1 MLDTQRRKCT
11 PPTACATHPVWQ
23 AASPAAAA
31 VTLTLALASTLALA
45 LTLTLTLTLTLYLN
59 LTRRRLLLQLHSLDA
74 SISGGLVG
82 YVRRAAALLQDSQEG
97 KNPLEGFTPSVPA
110 GHGLQLGSPD
120 FLAYEVRGKW

>member
-31 VTLTLALASTLALA
+31 VTLTLALALTLALSLTLA
-45 LTLTLTLTLTLYLN
+45 LTLTLTLS
-59 LTRRRLLLQLHSLDA
+59 RRRLLLQLHSLDA

-82 YVRRAAALLQDSQEG
+82 YVRRAAALLKDSQEG

>member
-31 VTLTLALASTLALA
+31 VTLTLALALTLALSLTLA
-45 LTLTLTLTLTLYLN
+45 LTLTLT

-82 YVRRAAALLQDSQEG
+82 YVRRAAALLKDSQEG

>member
-31 VTLTLALASTLALA
+31 VTLTLALALALALSLA
-45 LTLTLTLTLTLYLN
+45 LTLTLSLT

-82 YVRRAAALLQDSQEG
+82 YVRRAAALLKDSQEG

>member
-31 VTLTLALASTLALA
+31 VTLTLALALTLALSLTLA
-45 LTLTLTLTLTLYLN
+45 LTLTLTLS
-59 LTRRRLLLQLHSLDA
+59 RRRLLLQLHSLDA

-82 YVRRAAALLQDSQEG
+82 YVRRAAALLKDSQEG

-110 GHGLQLGSPD
+110 GHELQLGSPD

>member
-31 VTLTLALASTLALA
+31 VTLTLALA
-45 LTLTLTLTLTLYLN
+45 LTLTLTLSLTLI
-59 LTRRRLLLQLHSLDA
+59 RRRLLLQLHSLDA

-82 YVRRAAALLQDSQEG
+82 YVHRAAALLQDSQEG

-110 GHGLQLGSPD
+110 GHELQLGSPD

>member
-31 VTLTLALASTLALA
+31 VTLTLALALALALTLA
-45 LTLTLTLTLTLYLN
+45 LTLTLT

-82 YVRRAAALLQDSQEG
+82 YVRRAAALLKDSQEG

>member
-1 MLDTQRRKCT
+1 MGTVGAQGQHPLHE
-11 PPTACATHPVWQ
+11 PPHRPNSRGALL
-23 AASPAAAA
+23 
-31 VTLTLALASTLALA
+31 TLTLAPTLALTLALALA
-45 LTLTLTLTLTLYLN
+45 LTLTLS

-82 YVRRAAALLQDSQEG
+82 YVRRAAALLKDSQEG